1 MGEQIKLDKLKEE
14 YEALNQ
20 EAKRVTKEVEAH
32 PNDSELRAKQ
42 IGLLQRCNSKLAEMI
57 ELAK

>member
-20 EAKRVTKEVEAH
+20 EVKRVTEEVEAH
-32 PNDSELRAKQ
+32 PHDSELRAKQ
-42 IGLLQRCNSKLAEMI
+42 IGLLQLCNSKLAEMI
-57 ELAK
+57 ELTK